1 MRRRE
6 LLAGLGSVSVLA
18 GAGVVALNGLPT
30 PNNTGTR
37 PESDPGEAGN
47 DAEADDNQDDR
58 VTVETIDAPGSEAGE
73 VTVPSTE
80 QATFVDFFGTWC
92 PPCVEQMPALGEAN
106 ERIGDR
112 VRFISVTTE
121 PVGDTISE
129 KEVVDWW
136 EEHDGN
142 WLLGIDPRAELA
154 ARYLAGGYPSAVA
167 IDAAGQVQWSDAGVK
182 TAEELVDGIERAL
195 KNDE

>member
-6 LLAGLGSVSVLA
+6 LLAGLGSVGVLA

-30 PNNTGTR
+30 L
-37 PESDPGEAGN
+37 
-47 DAEADDNQDDR
+47 DDTATNGDLETTDSGDGDGQGDR

-92 PPCVEQMPALGEAN
+92 PPCVEQMPALYEAN
-106 ERIGDR
+106 ERVGDR
-112 VRFISVTTE
+112 VRFMSVTTE

-129 KEVVDWW
+129 QEVVDWW

-142 WLLGIDPRAELA
+142 WLLGTDPRAELA

-167 IDAAGQVQWSDAGVK
+167 IDAAGRVQWSDAGVK
-182 TAEELVDGIERAL
+182 TADELVDGIERAL
-195 KNDE
+195 ESDE